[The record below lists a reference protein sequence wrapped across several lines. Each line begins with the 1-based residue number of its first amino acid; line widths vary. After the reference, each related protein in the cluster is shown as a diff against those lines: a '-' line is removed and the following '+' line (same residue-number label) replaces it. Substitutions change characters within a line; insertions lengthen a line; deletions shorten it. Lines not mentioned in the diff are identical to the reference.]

1 MCVGGGALDA
11 LARTSCTA
19 ALGALVLRAS
29 LIAECVQRSYGVLTY
44 APPAPRHVQ
53 NSFSKFRKNRRQE
66 LRHKAYVSKDKGRR
80 STVEKDRLRL
90 KFLDA
95 CKSYVC

>member
-1 MCVGGGALDA
+1 MCSTFVW
-11 LARTSCTA
+11 C
-19 ALGALVLRAS
+19 
-29 LIAECVQRSYGVLTY
+29 LTY
-44 APPAPRHVQ
+44 APPAPNTLWCLTYTAPPAPHHVQ

>member
-1 MCVGGGALDA
+1 MFNVRIVSDFTLH
-11 LARTSCTA
+11 R
-19 ALGALVLRAS
+19 
-29 LIAECVQRSYGVLTY
+29 
-44 APPAPRHVQ
+44 PPHGQ